1 MANFSKPTSMMTMLV
16 AFLSVL
22 QVTTAFQHGARHHA
36 HPARAAD
43 AAIEAHMEEISS
55 ELEKRQSSGFIAI
68 TGVCSSGTA
77 SNGQCNSGRTSA
89 PRMELRELK
98 KNADQWNLYLL
109 GMERFQG
116 KDKNDMLSYY
126 QVSGVHGRPFQTWNN
141 FPTPLLN
148 QAGFCPHGASLFGSW
163 HRPYLALY
171 EVCEQAYFI
180 YNDTNST

>member
-1 MANFSKPTSMMTMLV
+1 MLV

>member
-16 AFLSVL
+16 ALLSVL
-22 QVTTAFQHGARHHA
+22 QFSVAFQHGTHHHA

-55 ELEKRQSSGFIAI
+55 ELEKRQSSGFTAI

-77 SNGQCNSGRTSA
+77 SNGQCNSGRTAS
-89 PRMELRELK
+89 PRLEIRDLK

-116 KDKNDMLSYY
+116 KDKNDRLSYY

-141 FPTPLLN
+141 FPTPLVN
-148 QAGFCPHGASLFGSW
+148 QAGFCPHAQALFGSW
-163 HRPYLALY
+163 HRPYLAIY
-171 EVCEQAYFI
+171 EVCEPAQTTYSDA
-180 YNDTNST
+180 NSS